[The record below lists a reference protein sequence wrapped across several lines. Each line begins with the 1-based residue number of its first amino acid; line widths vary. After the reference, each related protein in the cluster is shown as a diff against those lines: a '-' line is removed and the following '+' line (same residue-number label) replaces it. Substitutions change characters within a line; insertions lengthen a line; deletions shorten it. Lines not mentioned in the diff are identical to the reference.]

1 MNLIKSLYGGLVVSC
16 QPVPGGPFDRIDAI
30 LSFARAAQVSGAV
43 ALRIEGI
50 SNVAAVTKACQLP
63 VIGITKRDLDT
74 SAVRITPFIEDVEEL
89 IRSGAAIVA
98 VDATDR
104 PRPVASKDLIAAI
117 KGLGAIA
124 MADISTEAEARSA
137 LDAGADIIGTTM
149 SGYTEPG
156 PSPVA
161 PDLDLV
167 RNCAALRVP
176 VLAEGRYNSPSLA
189 AAAIRA
195 GATAVVVGSAITRTE
210 HVIGWFRAAIEAERR
225 ASKPI
230 LAFDVGGT
238 KSLATLVRGSEII
251 DRKIMATRRDVGAPG
266 WIEDLASLA
275 TAWRGEY
282 SGAVAAVTGLVNKTS
297 WSSLNP
303 GTLSI
308 PNDYPLAEKL
318 GAALGVPLQVINDAQ
333 AAAWG
338 EYRFG
343 AGRGRDMA
351 FVTVSSGIGG
361 GLVVGGRLLRGA
373 RGLAGSLG
381 QTLRGKGD
389 GLLRLEALASGFG
402 IAEAARVAGHPGDA
416 KSVIAAANDHVPW
429 ANDILAGVAS
439 ELAAA
444 LVGVQAM
451 VDPDC
456 IVIGGGVGLA
466 HGFIARL
473 ERAFETLPEALVPIL
488 VPAKLGVEAGVIGA
502 ADLLNE
508 YY

>member
-1 MNLIKSLYGGLVVSC
+1 MNLIKTLCGGLVVSC
-16 QPVPGGPFDRIDAI
+16 QPMPGGPFDRIDAI
-30 LSFARAAQVSGAV
+30 LSFARAAQASGAV

-74 SAVRITPFIEDVEEL
+74 SAVRITPFLEDVEEL
-89 IRSGAAIVA
+89 IRSGASMVA

-124 MADISTEAEARSA
+124 MADISTEAEARAA

-156 PSPVA
+156 PGPTA

-167 RNCAALRVP
+167 RDCAALR
-176 VLAEGRYNSPSLA
+176 
-189 AAAIRA
+189 
-195 GATAVVVGSAITRTE
+195 
-210 HVIGWFRAAIEAERR
+210 
-225 ASKPI
+225 
-230 LAFDVGGT
+230 
-238 KSLATLVRGSEII
+238 
-251 DRKIMATRRDVGAPG
+251 
-266 WIEDLASLA
+266 
-275 TAWRGEY
+275 
-282 SGAVAAVTGLVNKTS
+282 
-297 WSSLNP
+297 
-303 GTLSI
+303 
-308 PNDYPLAEKL
+308 
-318 GAALGVPLQVINDAQ
+318 VPLQVINDAQ

-343 AGRGRDMA
+343 AGRGRDIV

-361 GLVVGGRLLRGA
+361 GVVAGGRLLRGA

-381 QTLRGKGD
+381 QTLRGNGD
-389 GLLRLEALASGFG
+389 SLLRLEALASGFG
-402 IAEAARVAGHPGDA
+402 IAEAARMAGHPGDA

-429 ANDILAGVAS
+429 ANDILAGATS
-439 ELAAA
+439 ELATA

-473 ERAFETLPEALVPIL
+473 EQAFETLPETLVPTL
-488 VPAKLGVEAGVIGA
+488 VPAKLGVDAGVIGA

-508 YY
+508 GH